1 MARLTIQFV
10 PREAGSPLLFRV
22 ALCSDEDA
30 TPREHEQQHR
40 CLVRALFGGLDL
52 DGGRPAHIAVE
63 REQSRAPVA
72 LPSDDSDGYQVIDL
86 G

>member
-10 PREAGSPLLFRV
+10 PGGSGEPRLFRV
-22 ALCSDEDA
+22 GLCSDEDA

-40 CLVRALFGGLDL
+40 YLVGALFPGLDL
-52 DGGRPAHIAVE
+52 DRGPAHIVVE
-63 REQSRAPVA
+63 RERSVAPVA
-72 LPSDDSDGYQVIDL
+72 LPSDNSDGYQVIDL